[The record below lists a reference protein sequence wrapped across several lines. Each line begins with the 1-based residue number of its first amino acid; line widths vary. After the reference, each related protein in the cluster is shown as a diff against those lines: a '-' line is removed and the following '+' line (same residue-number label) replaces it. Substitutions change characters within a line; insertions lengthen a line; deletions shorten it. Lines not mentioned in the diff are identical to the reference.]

1 MRINLKILGTLFL
14 TSYLLGCAP
23 EEYRL
28 YLSRKKSESC
38 PKQSIPSLEKSSLEK
53 AVADIKI
60 PVVTPEN
67 DFKIEY
73 AICAYSSRP
82 RDSELLVLRNGEEID
97 LFLSGIGYDALEIRV
112 QEDLKNGDTKA
123 LVTIYKQKT
132 SGNREIALML
142 LDPMEFPPDKNRDF
156 IVGIGEWRLD
166 KLEIIM
172 DYIFA
177 NRYEKYKSG
186 NKMEI

>member
-1 MRINLKILGTLFL
+1 MA
-14 TSYLLGCAP
+14 SYLCGCEWKDYP
-23 EEYRL
+23 SYF
-28 YLSRKKSESC
+28 SRKKSESC
-38 PKQSIPSLEKSSLEK
+38 PKAEIPSLEKSSLEK
-53 AVADIKI
+53 AVADIII
-60 PVVTPEN
+60 PVVTPEG

-73 AICAYSSRP
+73 AICAYSSKP
-82 RDSELLVLRNGEEID
+82 RDSELQLLRNEEEID
-97 LFLSGIGYDALEIRV
+97 LFLSGINYDALEIRV

-177 NRYEKYKSG
+177 NRYEKYKSES
-186 NKMEI
+186 KMEI